1 MAFLSIER
9 VSKYFPVLEEASTR
23 AGRQALFCVFKD
35 VDLRIAPGEFVILI
49 GHSGCGKKEC
59 RRYPIDHHREEE
71 YVVIT
76 RTEATVQILA
86 AKKAKGLTF
95 EAIAEAV
102 GRHKVWVT
110 AALMGQATMS
120 ADEATAVARI
130 LGLGPEVAEALQEMP
145 MKGSLD
151 STVPVDPLIYRFH
164 EITQVYGT
172 TIKAL
177 IHEMFGDGIMS
188 AIDFEMD
195 IQKVEDPK
203 GDRVVVTYNG
213 KFLEYRKIK
222 RPFPPITTPL
232 RAGVSP
238 YAPHQRRAG
247 AGCSRKAAGSPAQIG
262 PGDGH
267 SPHRAAFTNA
277 AL

>member
-1 MAFLSIER
+1 MI
-9 VSKYFPVLEEASTR
+9 TR
-23 AGRQALFCVFKD
+23 AQAMERL
-35 VDLRIAPGEFVILI
+35 
-49 GHSGCGKKEC
+49 
-59 RRYPIDHHREEE
+59 
-71 YVVIT
+71 
-76 RTEATVQILA
+76 LA
-86 AKKAKGLTF
+86 AKQAKGLTF

-120 ADEATAVARI
+120 ADEANVTAHV
-130 LGLGPEVAEALQEMP
+130 LGLDPEVAAALQEMP

-151 STVPVDPLIYRFH
+151 TAVPVDLLIYRFH

-188 AIDFEMD
+188 AIDFEMN

-213 KFLEYRKIK
+213 KFL
-222 RPFPPITTPL
+222 
-232 RAGVSP
+232 P
-238 YAPHQRRAG
+238 Y
-247 AGCSRKAAGSPAQIG
+247 KKW
-262 PGDGH
+262 
-267 SPHRAAFTNA
+267 
-277 AL
+277 